1 MDNTGSDG
9 TGFPNNSHRGIGRG
23 RGRGSGGKTENKPLR
38 RPQDATAAA
47 PATESAVNAEV
58 VKNSKLSA
66 SAKEFVPQS
75 YNPTLATGT
84 QSSYSARN
92 LQDRIQ
98 LARQGQS
105 TQSNYQRRHQS
116 SSGGHYQHSQYSGQ
130 QSHGQQM
137 MYQQQYE
144 DASQYQ
150 GYNYQHGSQ
159 DFGYKDGGSGD
170 YVDKHQTTRREIN
183 HQLAD
188 YEGTLRHLD
197 HVMKTLTLDPGRFD
211 ALLIRLVNN
220 LKPYLDQPSQSQEI
234 ASMIVQQSIN
244 ETNFRYSGARIC
256 TSLVAVTPSEVSP
269 SIFKNMLL
277 TRCQEQTD
285 MLSTSWQQAKNHSDM
300 EEKQCH
306 GLILFLAELV
316 IQMESVLAVSLGKLL
331 VQLISGV
338 LMNPTPNSAKNICQ
352 ALKLAGPTLEN
363 DSSSKKEMEFV
374 MQKLTKLVTE
384 GRVDSHVGRMV
395 QGVNNL
401 RNDNWGNS
409 VKNETEINTDTA
421 IQQSNEPVFYG
432 PDGNIL
438 SAEESK
444 FLQELAES
452 TPELEDDTDLENE
465 MAKWDDEEDEIA
477 SAYEEFLNISNN
489 TCR

>member
-1 MDNTGSDG
+1 MDNSGSDG
-9 TGFPNNSHRGIGRG
+9 TGFPNNSNRGIGRG
-23 RGRGSGGKTENKPLR
+23 RGRGSGGKLENKPLR
-38 RPQDATAAA
+38 RPQDATAQA

-75 YNPTLATGT
+75 YNTGI
-84 QSSYSARN
+84 QSSYGGRSSLTDR
-92 LQDRIQ
+92 LQM
-98 LARQGQS
+98 ARQSGPPA
-105 TQSNYQRRHQS
+105 QSNYQRRHQS
-116 SSGGHYQHSQYSGQ
+116 SSGGHFQQSQYSGQ
-130 QSHGQQM
+130 QQHGQM
-137 MYQQQYE
+137 MYPPYE

-150 GYNYQHGSQ
+150 GFNYQHGSQ
-159 DFGYKDGGSGD
+159 DYGYQDGGSGD

-211 ALLIRLVNN
+211 ALLNRLVNN

-234 ASMIVQQSIN
+234 ASMIIQQSIN

-269 SIFKNMLL
+269 SIFKDMLL

-285 MLSTSWQQAKNHSDM
+285 SLSTTWQQAKSHSDM

-316 IQMESVLAVSLGKLL
+316 IQMESSFAVSLGKLL

-338 LMNPTPNSAKNICQ
+338 LINPTPNSAKNICQ
-352 ALKLAGPTLEN
+352 ALKLAGPTLES

-384 GRVDSHVGRMV
+384 GFVDSHVGRMV

-409 VKNETEINTDTA
+409 VKPETEINTESA
-421 IQQSNEPVFYG
+421 IQQPNEPVFYG

-444 FLQELAES
+444 FLQEISENA
-452 TPELEDDTDLENE
+452 PDLEEYDTDAELENE
-465 MAKWDDEEDEIA
+465 LAKWDDEEDELT
-477 SAYEEFLNISNN
+477 SAYEEFLNMSNN